1 MQSIAQISTLDKL
14 SSWPTMLLRRAIMTT
29 NAEQTLRR
37 RRLSTQWAW
46 RNLRVQSRKC
56 VAKWRTFDGFFAD
69 MGLRPKGLV
78 LVARNPRKPWSK
90 ANCFWGPR
98 YKACVYHSRAR
109 IITWNGISTS
119 IGDWARR
126 LKIRPNTI
134 VSRLYR
140 RWDVERALT
149 GQQSAKKSK

>member
-1 MQSIAQISTLDKL
+1 
-14 SSWPTMLLRRAIMTT
+14 MTT
-29 NAEQTLRR
+29 NVERTLRR

-46 RNLRVQSRKC
+46 RNLRVQTRQC
-56 VAKWRTFDGFFAD
+56 VAKWRTFDGFLAD

-78 LVARNPRKPWSK
+78 LVARDPQKPWSK
-90 ANCFWGPR
+90 ANCYWGPK
-98 YKACVYHSRAR
+98 YKASVYHSRAR

-126 LKIRPNTI
+126 LKISPNTV

-140 RWDVERALT
+140 GWDVERALT
-149 GQQSAKKSK
+149 GQQSVKKLQ